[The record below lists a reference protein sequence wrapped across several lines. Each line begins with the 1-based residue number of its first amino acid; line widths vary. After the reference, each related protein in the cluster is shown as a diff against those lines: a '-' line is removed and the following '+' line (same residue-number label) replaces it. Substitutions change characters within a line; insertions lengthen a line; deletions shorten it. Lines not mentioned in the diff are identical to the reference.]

1 MSPLID
7 LDLQRPSY
15 VGNMKREIDTTR
27 MDRDMAHA
35 RRVSHTDF
43 HGTVHPTLS
52 LGILRQM
59 VVWGVCGVPSH
70 APKNRNGGCPP

>member
-1 MSPLID
+1 MLAVKVLWSSEICLFWP
-7 LDLQRPSY
+7 
-15 VGNMKREIDTTR
+15 VKVKEMKREIDTTH

-52 LGILRQM
+52 LGSLREM

-70 APKNRNGGCPP
+70 APKN

>member
-1 MSPLID
+1 
-7 LDLQRPSY
+7 
-15 VGNMKREIDTTR
+15 MKREIDTTH

-52 LGILRQM
+52 LGSLREM

-70 APKNRNGGCPP
+70 APKN